1 MIHAD
6 LLKLLLPPSSLDP
19 NGAALS
25 AELAAEGAALDVAQ
39 FSADQLLLEM
49 DPRTATVTLSDWERV
64 YGLPDACTASTGIAQ
79 SIAERRGALVG
90 LVNLIGGQ
98 SRAFYI
104 ALAAALGYTVTITEL
119 VPQVTEHDSEYPV
132 QDEQYQFVWI
142 VNGVL
147 FSLLDLTTEDDTEMA
162 TLVWGNSLL
171 ECRINR
177 FKPAHTHV
185 IFAYS

>member
-6 LLKLLLPPSSLDP
+6 LLKLLLPPSSIDP

-25 AELAAEGAALDVAQ
+25 AELAAEGAALDGAQ

-49 DPRTATVTLSDWERV
+49 DPRTASVTLADWERV
-64 YGLPDACTASTGIAQ
+64 YGLPDACTVATGIAQ
-79 SIAERRGALVG
+79 SVAERRAALVA
-90 LVNLIGGQ
+90 LVNMIGGQ

-104 ALAAALGYTVTITEL
+104 ALAAALGYAITITECA
-119 VPQVTEHDSEYPV
+119 PHVTEHDSEHPIY
-132 QDEQYQFVWI
+132 DDQYRFIWI
-142 VNGVL
+142 VNAAL
-147 FSLLDLTTEDDTEMA
+147 YNLRDLTTEDDTEMA

-177 FKPAHTHV
+177 FKPAHTYV
-185 IFAYS
+185 IFSYS